1 MAVITTF
8 ITALILF
15 LSSGMHIA
23 IALGLTA
30 TCLLFI
36 FGGMPL
42 SIIAQKAFASIN
54 SYALAAIPFFILAG
68 EIIMEAKLAN
78 RLLDFAGLF
87 LRRVRG
93 GLAMA
98 VVVTSVFF
106 AAVSGSSVA
115 SAAALGH
122 GMVELLR
129 HEDYP
134 RRFIAGLVASGG
146 TLGLLI
152 PPSLTFILIG
162 SMQGLPI
169 LDLFTAGIVP
179 GLLEALLLMLVCRH
193 LCIRNNWGKV
203 VSTFRVDRTEIKS
216 ILKASSGILFMP
228 FLILGGIYLGFF
240 TPTEV
245 AAIAVG
251 YAFLLALVIYRSLSF
266 KDVYPILSR
275 SLLQSGMIYFVVIG
289 GNLTGVMLIALG
301 VTEKITGFIASTG
314 VQPWHFLLMVNIVLL
329 VLGAVLDGI
338 SIIVLTVPVLFP
350 VAQSLGI
357 SPYHFA
363 VIMTVNVEIATLT
376 PPVGL
381 NLYVM
386 SGVTGISL
394 AEVAKGIGPF
404 YIVQIIFLLL
414 VTYIPVLSL
423 VLL

>member
-1 MAVITTF
+1 MAVITAF
-8 ITALILF
+8 LTALLLF

-23 IALGLTA
+23 VALGLTA

-42 SIIAQKAFASIN
+42 SIIAQKAFGSVN

-68 EIIMEAKLAN
+68 EVIMEAKLAD

-98 VVVTSVFF
+98 VVITSVFF

-115 SAAALGH
+115 SVAALGR
-122 GMVELLR
+122 GMVEMLK

-134 RRFIAGLVASGG
+134 KRFIAGLVAAGG

-169 LDLFTAGIVP
+169 LDLFTAGIIP
-179 GLLEALLLMLVCRH
+179 GLLEAFLLMSVC
-193 LCIRNNWGKV
+193 LYMCIKNGWGKV
-203 VSTFRVDRTEIKS
+203 VAPVKADRAEVKP

-245 AAIAVG
+245 AAVAVG
-251 YAFLLALVIYRSLSF
+251 YAFFLALVIYRTLPLQNVF
-266 KDVYPILSR
+266 PILSR

-289 GNLTGVMLIALG
+289 GNLTGVMLITLG
-301 VTEKITGFIASTG
+301 VTEKITTIIASAG
-314 VQPWHFLLMVNIVLL
+314 VEPWHFLLMVNIVLL
-329 VLGAVLDGI
+329 MLGAVLDGV
-338 SIIVLTVPVLFP
+338 SMIVLTVPVLFP

-357 SPYHFA
+357 NPYHFA

-386 SGVTGISL
+386 SGVTGLSIE
-394 AEVAKGIGPF
+394 EVARGIGPF
-404 YIVQIIFLLL
+404 YIVQIVFLLL
-414 VTYIPVLSL
+414 VTYVPFLSL
-423 VLL
+423 MLI

>member
-1 MAVITTF
+1 MAVITAF
-8 ITALILF
+8 LASLLLF

-23 IALGLTA
+23 VALGLTA
-30 TCLLFI
+30 ACLLFI

-42 SIIAQKAFASIN
+42 SIIAQKAFGSVN

-68 EIIMEAKLAN
+68 EVIMEAKLAD

-98 VVVTSVFF
+98 VVIASVFF

-115 SAAALGH
+115 SVAALGR
-122 GMVELLR
+122 GMVEMLK

-134 RRFIAGLVASGG
+134 RQFVAGLVAAGG

-179 GLLEALLLMLVCRH
+179 GVLEALLLMSVC
-193 LCIRNNWGKV
+193 LYMCIKNGWGKV
-203 VSTFRVDRTEIKS
+203 VAPVKANRAEVMP

-245 AAIAVG
+245 AAVAVG
-251 YAFLLALVIYRSLSF
+251 YALFLALVIYRTITPKTVF
-266 KDVYPILSR
+266 PILSR

-289 GNLTGVMLIALG
+289 GNLTGLMLITLG
-301 VTEKITGFIASTG
+301 VTDNITTLITSTG
-314 VQPWHFLLMVNIVLL
+314 VQPWQFLLMVNIVLL

-386 SGVTGISL
+386 SGVTGLSL
-394 AEVAKGIGPF
+394 EEVTRGIGPF
-404 YIVQIIFLLL
+404 YIVQIMFLLL
-414 VTYIPVLSL
+414 VTYFPVLSL
-423 VLL
+423 MLL